1 MSLSSFGIQL
11 LTQIFDRLS
20 LKRKKRKPFK
30 RAYLHL
36 WEPEK
41 YHPKHLASFIWQAFE
56 KIFTRGMSESNLK
69 IFLQKD
75 IVDEYLEYAE
85 LVFKILKGLAFPSS
99 IYNMPSELRKFL
111 ATKLTLFEY
120 SIEKYQLQ
128 HLIDEFFG
136 KDKSIIVK
144 ESAIPNKMFYLKEIT
159 LKAFRGKLDLL
170 ETYNFLRKLRSK
182 LWETEEY
189 DDASLIDHFL
199 KALKPSKRQ
208 RILGMERIE
217 HGWFYYIYA
226 LQLRELQK
234 DVIFLN
240 DQSFRTILN
249 CFYFISCKGLKIEES
264 PEIPCSFEEKKLL
277 MQIAYPLKEQTWI
290 VLKENL
296 VKLNYPFPPRGG
308 GCFVSLHL

>member
-170 ETYNFLRKLRSK
+170 ETYNFLNALDISYLHVFTYSERPNTEAVLMDGVVPLKVRHKRSK
-182 LWETEEY
+182 MLRGLSVKKRRAFYETQIGNTLTVLFEQENKDGFIHGFTENY
-189 DDASLIDHFL
+189 VKVKTKWKPEL
-199 KALKPSKRQ
+199 KNTLHK
-208 RILGMERIE
+208 
-217 HGWFYYIYA
+217 
-226 LQLRELQK
+226 
-234 DVIFLN
+234 V
-240 DQSFRTILN
+240 
-249 CFYFISCKGLKIEES
+249 
-264 PEIPCSFEEKKLL
+264 KLL
-277 MQIAYPLKEQTWI
+277 NIDDDGL
-290 VLKENL
+290 VLIE
-296 VKLNYPFPPRGG
+296 
-308 GCFVSLHL
+308 FVDK